1 MATMDNKQQLDRRMF
16 ILGSAAVGALGAQTQ
31 PAAPKADPHRRS
43 YGLNRKW
50 LFGGKTRA
58 GVSSPGFNDSDWR
71 KITLPHTN
79 ATLPWHSFAESA
91 FQYVSAYRRHFRALP
106 EWRGKRVFLDFG
118 GAMTASTV
126 TVNGHKF
133 DEYKGGYTPFSFE
146 LTPYL
151 NSDADNVIA
160 VELDSTER
168 GDIPP
173 FGQDIDYLT
182 FGGIY
187 RDVELRVVPKTFIDN
202 VYAKVERP
210 LAADRAIDV
219 RCYLQGALSGRA
231 TLTAELLDGTKVL
244 KTVSVPVSGEAEFH
258 EVRLESLPE
267 IELWSLKNPK
277 RYDVVVR
284 LVDGLDPDA
293 SRDEYR
299 TRIGFREARYTPTG
313 FMLNGER
320 VKLRGLNRHQ
330 TFPYVGGA
338 MPARVQRKDAWIL
351 RRDLHCNI
359 VRTSHYP
366 QSPAFLDACDELG
379 LLVLEEIPGWQHIG
393 DKAWQDIA
401 VRNVGEMIRRDWNHP
416 SIVLWGVRINESVD
430 NHDFYTRTNALAHT
444 LDDARQTGGIRYL
457 YDSELLEDV
466 FTMNDFG
473 FPLRAPNHPLYM
485 NTEFNG
491 HMFSTKRLDNVER
504 VAEHVLRHARVHD
517 QLASDDRY
525 SGGTGWCAFD
535 YNTHK
540 NFGSGDHICYH
551 GVSDI
556 FRIPK
561 PAAYFYA
568 SQCDPAEQVVLEA
581 GFFWSQGDRS
591 EAGGPRKVPILSNCD
606 HLKIYWVGELKQEL
620 DPDRHTFAHLKYP
633 PFLMDLGNLP
643 LSPWGDLKIEGYI
656 GGKLAKTLDLSGS
669 GIDAAV
675 KIAAD
680 DTELAGDGRDA
691 TRVVLMVTDE
701 YGNIRPFSTA
711 AISLSLTGPGELIGE
726 NPLVLAGGAAAVWV
740 KAKEGTGV
748 VNLTATHPSLGSHTI
763 AIRVKPAEPELI

>member
-1 MATMDNKQQLDRRMF
+1 MTNQKEQLGRRMF
-16 ILGSAAVGALGAQTQ
+16 ILGSAAAGALAAQ
-31 PAAPKADPHRRS
+31 APSVNPGGDPHRRA
-43 YGLNRKW
+43 YDLNRNW

-58 GVSSPGFNDSDWR
+58 GMAAPEFDDSQWK
-71 KITLPHTN
+71 KITLPHAN
-79 ATLPWHSFAESA
+79 VRLPWHSFDESA
-91 FQYVSAYRRHFRALP
+91 FQYVSAYRRHFRAMP
-106 EWRGKRVFLDFG
+106 EWRGKRVFVDFG

-126 TVNGHKF
+126 TVNGHRF
-133 DEYKGGYTPFSFE
+133 EEYKGGYTPFSFE
-146 LTPYL
+146 IGPHLKF
-151 NSDADNVIA
+151 DGDNVIA

-173 FGQDIDYLT
+173 FGQNIDYLT

-187 RDVELRVVPKTFIDN
+187 RDVRLRVVPQTFIDN
-202 VYAKVERP
+202 VYAKPVRP
-210 LAADRAIDV
+210 LEADRSLEI
-219 RCYLQGALSGRA
+219 RCYLQGPVSAGA
-231 TLTAELLDGTKVL
+231 TLTAELADGTRVL
-244 KTVSVPVSGEAEFH
+244 KTASTPVSGEAEFH
-258 EVRLESLPE
+258 VVRLESLPE
-267 IELWSLKNPK
+267 IGLWNLKNPK
-277 RYDVVVR
+277 LYNVTVR
-284 LVDGLDPDA
+284 LANGE

-299 TRIGFREARYTPTG
+299 TAIGFREARYTPSG

-338 MPARVQRKDAWIL
+338 MPARVQRRDAWIL
-351 RRDLHCNI
+351 RREMHCNI

-393 DKAWQDIA
+393 EQAWQDIA

-416 SIVLWGVRINESVD
+416 SIVLWGVRINESQD
-430 NHDFYTRTNALAHT
+430 NYDFYTRTNALAHS

-457 YDSELLEDV
+457 RDSELLEDV

-473 FPLRAPNHPLYM
+473 FPLRPPNHPLYM

-491 HMFSTKRLDNVER
+491 HMFSTKRIDNVER

-525 SGGTGWCAFD
+525 AGGTGWCAFD
-535 YNTHK
+535 YNTHR

-568 SQCDPAEQVVLEA
+568 SQCDPEEQVVLEA

-591 EAGGPRKVPILSNCD
+591 GAGGTRRVPILSNCD
-606 HLKIYWVGELKQEL
+606 HLKIYWAGDLKQEL
-620 DPDRHTFAHLKYP
+620 EPDRQTYAHLKYP
-633 PFLMDLGNLP
+633 PFMMDLGDLP
-643 LSPWGDLKIEGYI
+643 LNPWGDLKIEGYL
-656 GGKLAKTLDLSGS
+656 GGKLAKTLVLSGS
-669 GIDAAV
+669 GKDVDLKVI
-675 KIAAD
+675 AD
-680 DTELAGDGRDA
+680 DHELTGDGRDA

-701 YGNIRPFSTA
+701 YGNMRPFTTA
-711 AISLSLTGPGELIGE
+711 AVSLSCTGPGEIIGE
-726 NPLVLAGGAAAVWV
+726 NPLVLVGGAAAVWV
-740 KAKEGTGV
+740 RAKEAAGV
-748 VNLTATHPSLGSHTI
+748 IKLTAAHAGLGSRSVS
-763 AIRVKPAEPELI
+763 IRVKAAESEMV